1 MISQISPSR
10 SPKPAAAAMTTAR
23 QPLTCGSAAEATGR
37 TPELS
42 RNR

>member
-23 QPLTCGSAAEATGR
+23 QPLTCGSAAEATGPN
-37 TPELS
+37 PEHLP
-42 RNR
+42 NR